1 MERARLPRRFLHR
14 LTLFVLLLL
23 AGSAIS
29 SSAAHASGDPT
40 GYWTTIDDDG
50 KTPTSVVHIYAKGN
64 KLGGK
69 IVELINPR
77 EKNPKCT
84 ACEGKKHNQP
94 ILGMEILWGLE
105 RDGDEW
111 SGGYILDPKNGKEY
125 KCYIEVIDGGKRLKV
140 RGYVGIALLGRT
152 QHWRKATRPP
162 TP

>member
-1 MERARLPRRFLHR
+1 MERARISRRYLAW
-14 LTLFVLLLL
+14 LTLSLLLL
-23 AGSAIS
+23 LPQSAMS
-29 SSAAHASGDPT
+29 ASGARDSRDPT

-50 KTPTSVVHIYAKGN
+50 KTPTSVVHIYAQGN
-64 KLGGK
+64 KLNGK
-69 IVELINPR
+69 IVELIKPR

-84 ACEGKKHNQP
+84 ACDGKKHNQP

-140 RGYVGIALLGRT
+140 RGYIGIALLGRT
-152 QHWRKATRPP
+152 QHWRKASRPAAP
-162 TP
+162 